1 MEENGR
7 FTAEV
12 GLFAIGCGALHP
24 FSIKRVELVW
34 AYFSKLLSK
43 TGANIDCQTT
53 PRVVDDQ

>member
-53 PRVVDDQ
+53 LL